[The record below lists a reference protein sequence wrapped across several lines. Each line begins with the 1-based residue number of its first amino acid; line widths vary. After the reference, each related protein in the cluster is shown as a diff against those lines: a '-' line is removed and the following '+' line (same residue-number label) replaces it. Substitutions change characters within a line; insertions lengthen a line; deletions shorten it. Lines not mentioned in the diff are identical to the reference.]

1 MKNKSKTICI
11 LLGIAVMCIL
21 LCLFMAKHFK
31 NKTNSGEEFIRE
43 ANIIEE
49 YLVIEGLEK
58 EYSLLFLTDTHMV
71 LTSEADSDRVI
82 ANANE
87 RGPAFMD
94 AQGVSSVE
102 QFPYWME
109 YANAKGVDA
118 VLFGGDIIDYPSA
131 TNIDYLNE
139 NLAKL
144 EMPYL
149 YTMGNHD
156 WTYPWE
162 YMTETAIDEYRPLLT
177 PFIKGDDTIQVL
189 EMEDFIVVSIDNSY
203 DNQVPPEIMDTYLE
217 LLEGDKPVIVMA
229 HVPFLT
235 QSVLTKAKQVW
246 SSPVIIGG
254 GNYGGINPSEASE
267 QFIKETTAEDSPVIA
282 VLAGHVHFY
291 DKDYIDGDKKVVQ
304 IVGDA
309 GFERSAILLHIT
321 GENINEEEE

>member
-1 MKNKSKTICI
+1 MKSKSKTICI
-11 LLGIAVMCIL
+11 LSAIAVMCIL
-21 LCLFMAKHFK
+21 LCLLIAKHFI
-31 NKTNSGEEFIRE
+31 NKTDPGEDFIRE
-43 ANIIEE
+43 EHIIEE

-58 EYSLLFLTDTHMV
+58 EYTLLFLTDTHMV
-71 LTSEADSDRVI
+71 LTSETDSEQVI
-82 ANANE
+82 ANAGE
-87 RGPAFMD
+87 RGPAFVD
-94 AQGVSSVE
+94 AEGLSSVE

-109 YANAKGVDA
+109 YANERGVDA

-139 NLAKL
+139 NLATL
-144 EMPYL
+144 DMPYL

-162 YMTETAIDEYRPLLT
+162 YMTEKAIDEYRPLLA
-177 PFIKGDDTIQVL
+177 PFIKGEDTIQVL

-203 DNQVPPEIMDTYLE
+203 NNQVPPEIMDTYLE

-235 QSVLTKAKQVW
+235 QSVLTKAREAW
-246 SSPVIIGG
+246 SSPVVIGG
-254 GNYGGINPSEASE
+254 GNYGGIYPSAESEA
-267 QFIKETTAEDSPVIA
+267 FIQATTAEDSPVIA

-291 DKDYIDGDKKVVQ
+291 DKDYIDGDKKVIQ

-309 GFERSAILLHIT
+309 GYERRAILLHIT
-321 GENINEEEE
+321 GDNINEEEL